1 MFDFSLKP
9 MRKRI
14 IPVIII
20 LTTSLFAH
28 GQPPQA
34 TWSELRN
41 LYLNQKYEECYRLTD
56 PSQASGSLFRALAL
70 YRLAE
75 DHPLK
80 KQHEEPLITSM
91 ELFRN
96 AQGALEEEPMADTS
110 WLVDEIKD
118 FQHTVFHQ
126 AANWYHG
133 FAQKRAERYFDAM
146 HRTFNNASP
155 LFHNYYGFDGTHF
168 LKLLQSN
175 QILEE
180 ENEKYYHQEMRK
192 LIDQYYRNKEAFR
205 EWNNPVYRMA
215 NSAKEE
221 DYLKNEEKMIY
232 YYLNLARMN
241 PELFRETFIE
251 ARLHVKYHGE
261 IQVRIPV
268 YDTLVVDDYNTPL
281 SQQEFFNLPVHKI
294 YEDEMPQNE
303 FRRYVQKK
311 MINKTSRGE
320 RYRFDI
326 NYSGLYRH
334 LEENRP
340 ALLKLKNLN
349 KFSINA
355 NGRGRILF
363 KLYDEKY
370 TYYNRT
376 YKEET
381 ENNYYYLSLFKKLN
395 EMQPLNILYPN
406 RQLFRTAECWA
417 VEAGQRGLKGHDRI
431 TCRTDYHAEAC
442 DYGNNNGFDVV
453 LSLLVDKYV
462 PSLGHRKILLGSFS
476 TMGAAIRP
484 HNSELDFNAVLDFK
498 R

>member
-1 MFDFSLKP
+1 MH
-9 MRKRI
+9 RKRI
-14 IPVIII
+14 TLVLII
-20 LTTSLFAH
+20 LTASLLTH
-28 GQPPQA
+28 GQNPQA
-34 TWSELRN
+34 AYFKLRK
-41 LYLNQKYEECYRLTD
+41 LYLDQKYEECYRLTN
-56 PSQASGSLFRALAL
+56 PSEANGSQFRALSL

-80 KQHEEPLITSM
+80 KQHEEPLIPSM
-91 ELFRN
+91 ELLRK
-96 AQGALEEEPMADTS
+96 AQGNLDERTRTDTS
-110 WLVDEIKD
+110 WLKDEMKD
-118 FQHTVFHQ
+118 FQQTVFRQ
-126 AANWYHG
+126 AANWYSG
-133 FAQKRAERYFDAM
+133 FAQKRAKRYFNAM
-146 HRTFNNASP
+146 HHTFNNASP
-155 LFHNYYGFDGTHF
+155 LFRNYYSFDGDHF
-168 LKLLQSN
+168 LKILQSN

-180 ENEKYYHQEMRK
+180 ENEKYYHREMRK
-192 LIDQYYRNKEAFR
+192 LIDRYYRNKEAFR

-215 NSAKEE
+215 NTAADE
-221 DYLKNEEKMIY
+221 DYLKKEEKMIY

-251 ARLHVKYHGE
+251 ARLHVRYHGE
-261 IQVRIPV
+261 IQVTIPV
-268 YDTLVVDDYNTPL
+268 YDTLTVDDYNTTL

-294 YEDEMPQNE
+294 YEDELPQNE
-303 FRRYVQKK
+303 FRRFVQKK
-311 MINKTSRGE
+311 MINKTTRGE

-334 LEENRP
+334 LMENRP
-340 ALLKLKNLN
+340 ALLRLKNLD
-349 KFSINA
+349 KFSISE

-376 YKEET
+376 YNEET

-395 EMQPLNILYPN
+395 EMQPLNILYPD

-431 TCRTDYHAEAC
+431 TCRTEYHAEAC

-462 PSLGHRKILLGSFS
+462 PSLGHRKILLGRFS

-484 HNSELDFNAVLDFK
+484 HDSELDYNAVLDFK